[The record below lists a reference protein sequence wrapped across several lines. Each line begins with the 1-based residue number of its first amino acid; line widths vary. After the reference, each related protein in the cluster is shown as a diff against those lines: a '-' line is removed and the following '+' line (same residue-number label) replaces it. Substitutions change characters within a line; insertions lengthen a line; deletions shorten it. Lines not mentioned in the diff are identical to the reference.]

1 MNTKLPRGSFTLQ
14 LSVFGPLFLPS
25 VLHLTSWLS
34 SRGGGIPPVVRALQ
48 RGQTALGWTARAAGL
63 TDPLHP
69 DETDGSTLLG
79 NIEGPSAFGYS
90 PGLQRKLAAQASD
103 VSVVHVHGLW
113 MHPGIIARRAA
124 SATKSPL
131 VISPH
136 GMLEPWAIQNSR
148 WKKRL
153 AAWLFEN
160 RNLRSAACLHAL
172 CEAEA
177 RNFRNYGLT
186 NPIAVI
192 PNGVEIQ
199 DPSNAQGA
207 RREAQSGN
215 PMAKGLSDDE
225 RNFPVRDLKADG
237 KKVLLFLGRIHP
249 KKGLANLIRAWRVV
263 QGARRVAQGAW
274 RVAQGAKRQAAE
286 EWVLAIAGPDE
297 GGHEAQIK
305 RLATELG
312 LDWGDYKTPEPQD
325 DRPEAGSQK
334 SVVSGQWSVVFLGP
348 LYGDAKKR
356 ALAGADAFV
365 LPSFS
370 EGFSMAVLEAAACGL
385 PVLLTAQCNFPELV
399 AADAAVEVR
408 PDVESCETG
417 LRQMLSLS
425 VPERRATGQRGRVLI
440 ERNYTWPRIATRMIS
455 VYSWL
460 RGGGKRPE
468 CVLLE

>member
-1 MNTKLPRGSFTLQ
+1 M
-14 LSVFGPLFLPS
+14 PS

-69 DETDGSTLLG
+69 DEMDGSTVLG
-79 NIEGPSAFGYS
+79 DIEGPSAFGYS
-90 PGLQRKLAAQASD
+90 PGLRRKLAAQASD

-124 SATKSPL
+124 SATNSPL

-136 GMLEPWAIQNSR
+136 GMLEPWALQNSR

-192 PNGVEIQ
+192 PNGVESQ
-199 DPSNAQGA
+199 AQGA
-207 RREAQSGN
+207 GREAQSGK
-215 PMAKGLSDDE
+215 ARATGLSDAESDC
-225 RNFPVRDLKADG
+225 PVRDLKADG

-249 KKGLANLIRAWRVV
+249 KKGLANLIRAWRNAQGRRREGARREA
-263 QGARRVAQGAW
+263 QGARREDP
-274 RVAQGAKRQAAE
+274 E

-297 GGHEAQIK
+297 GGHEAEIQS
-305 RLATELG
+305 LATELG
-312 LDWGDYKTPEPQD
+312 IAWEERRAQGARR
-325 DRPEAGSQK
+325 RPLGA
-334 SVVSGQWSVVFLGP
+334 SVVFLGP
-348 LYGDAKKR
+348 LYGEAKKQS
-356 ALAGADAFV
+356 LAGADAFV

-370 EGFSMAVLEAAACGL
+370 EGFSMAILEAAACGL
-385 PVLLTAQCNFPELV
+385 PVLLTPQCNFPELV
-399 AADAAVEVR
+399 AAAGAVEMQ
-408 PDVESCETG
+408 PEVESCEAG
-417 LRQMLSLS
+417 LRKMLSLS
-425 VPERRATGQRGRVLI
+425 APERQAMGRRGRELI
-440 ERNYTWPRIATRMIS
+440 ERNYTWPMIATRMIS

-460 RGGGKRPE
+460 LGKQERPE
-468 CVLLE
+468 CVRLG